1 MWAAASVYSWGMAQN
16 KTKPTEASVEE
27 FIAAVENPVRRSD
40 AQTIVTMF
48 REVTGHEPYMW
59 GPSIIG
65 FGHHHYRHE
74 SGREGDTPNMA
85 FSPRKAN
92 LVFYGLS
99 SAQESAELLARL
111 GKYKPGA
118 SCTYVNKLAD
128 VDQDVL
134 RQLVDVNYR
143 YFGTTDKSA
152 VPR

>member
-1 MWAAASVYSWGMAQN
+1 MAEN
-16 KTKPTEASVEE
+16 KTKPTGASVEE

-40 AQTIVTMF
+40 ARAVIAMLS
-48 REVTGHEPYMW
+48 EVTGHEPYMW

-74 SGREGDTPNMA
+74 SGREGDTPALA

-99 SAQESAELLARL
+99 SAPESAELLAKL
-111 GKYKPGA
+111 GKHRGGA

-128 VDQDVL
+128 VDQGVL
-134 RQLVDVNYR
+134 RQLVDVSYR